1 MKKLWFL
8 SIIIFSAVYF
18 TISCS
23 SKDEGSQMQDDEEP
37 IILDATT
44 MLNVSYGND
53 PQQVY
58 DIYLPEGRTEDK
70 TKVLILVHGGGWTE
84 GDKSDMSE
92 FINIIQEFH
101 PDHAIVNMN
110 YILATTTIPAFPNQF
125 LDLDDV
131 IDHLTAS
138 QEDLQ
143 ILPEYGLI
151 GTSAGAHISLMY
163 DYVYD
168 DTDVVKMVCD
178 IVGPTDFTDPF
189 YANNPAYQILLGL
202 LIDETAYPDGIDY
215 AEVISPALQVSSESS
230 PSLLFYGNQDPL
242 VPLSN
247 GELLNDNLSSNQIT
261 HSFTVY
267 DGGQGNWDPASI
279 IDLQQKLSTFINT
292 HLAIPAD

>member
-1 MKKLWFL
+1 MKKLWLL
-8 SIIIFSAVYF
+8 SIIVISTVFF
-18 TISCS
+18 IPSCS
-23 SKDEGSQMQDDEEP
+23 SVDDENQTQNNEEP
-37 IILDATT
+37 IILDAAS

-58 DIYLPEGRTEDK
+58 DIYLPEGRTEDN
-70 TKVLILVHGGGWTE
+70 TKVLILVHGGGWTG
-84 GDKSDMSE
+84 GDKSDMDD
-92 FINIIQEFH
+92 FISFLQEFH

-110 YILATTTIPAFPNQF
+110 YILATANIPAFPNQF
-125 LDLDDV
+125 LDLDNL
-131 IDHLTAS
+131 INHISAS
-138 QEDLQ
+138 QEELQ

-189 YANNPAYQILLGL
+189 YANNPAYQLLLDL
-202 LIDETAYPDGIDY
+202 LVDESAYPDGTDY
-215 AEVISPALQVSSESS
+215 AAATSPALQVSFQSS

-242 VPLSN
+242 VPLTN
-247 GELLNDNLSSNQIT
+247 GELLNDNLSTKQIT

-267 DGGQGNWDPASI
+267 DGGHGNWDEASFL
-279 IDLQQKLSTFINT
+279 DLQQKLSAFINT
-292 HLAIPAD
+292 HLAIPVD

>member
-8 SIIIFSAVYF
+8 SVSIVFAVL
-18 TISCS
+18 ISVSCS
-23 SKDEGSQMQDDEEP
+23 SKDDETQMQDDDDP
-37 IILDATT
+37 IILDAVT

-53 PQQVY
+53 PQQIY

-70 TKVLILVHGGGWTE
+70 TKVIVLVHGGGWSE
-84 GDKSDMSE
+84 GDKSDMDG
-92 FINIIQEFH
+92 FISLIQEFH

-110 YILATTTIPAFPNQF
+110 YILATANTPAFPNQF
-125 LDLDDV
+125 LDLSDL
-131 IDHLTAS
+131 IDHLTDS

-168 DTDVVKMVCD
+168 DNDVVKMVCD

-189 YANNPAYQILLGL
+189 YANNPAYQILLDL
-202 LIDETAYPDGIDY
+202 LIDESAYPDGTDY
-215 AEVISPALQVSSESS
+215 AVATSPALQVTSQSS
-230 PSLLFYGNQDPL
+230 PSLLFYGNQDEL
-242 VPLSN
+242 VPLTN
-247 GELLNDNLSSNQIT
+247 GQLLNDNLSASQVT

-267 DGGQGNWDPASI
+267 DGGHGDWDLPSYT
-279 IDLQQKLSTFINT
+279 DLQQKLTVFINN
-292 HLAIPAD
+292 HLAIPED